1 MEAGKAYRKLIAF
14 QRADNLVATVYQVTQ
29 ALPRE
34 ELFGLVLQMRRAAC
48 SIPMNIAEGYTKS
61 TRKEFYQGIKM
72 ACNAVTELEYFVDL
86 TLRLGYITVG
96 MHGKLSN
103 EIDATM
109 RSLYGLLESLQDRKQ
124 EAPAPRPVRLAE
136 ATADYGLIAF
146 SQVLGPGQKLRL
158 RPGSY
163 RFVVEPLLT
172 YVTQLNHGEKARD
185 L

>member
-1 MEAGKAYRKLIAF
+1 
-14 QRADNLVATVYQVTQ
+14 
-29 ALPRE
+29 
-34 ELFGLVLQMRRAAC
+34 MRRGPIDRAPGGGATLWRQGKHIA
-48 SIPMNIAEGYTKS
+48 SSSPSNVMNIAEGYTKS

-124 EAPAPRPVRLAE
+124 EAPAPRPMRLAE
-136 ATADYGLIAF
+136 AAGHYALIAF
-146 SQVLGPGQKLRL
+146 SQELGPGRSPCCLMLLNSTMVKRL
-158 RPGSY
+158 MIY
-163 RFVVEPLLT
+163 
-172 YVTQLNHGEKARD
+172 D
-185 L
+185 